1 MITRALTALVLAA
14 ALTAAGGCAKKA
26 EEVMVVT
33 ECDCDEPC
41 LDCVC
46 EKEGNVGGTAGT
58 AETPVGPGESGPK

>member
-1 MITRALTALVLAA
+1 MITRALTALSLAA
-14 ALTAAGGCAKKA
+14 ALTAAAGCAKKA

-41 LDCVC
+41 PDCVC
-46 EKEGNVGGTAGT
+46 EKEGTAGGT